1 MSPTITIRPAE
12 PADAQA
18 IASVQ
23 TASWRTTYTGLVPDE
38 FLANMDVNRRAAVW
52 HTWLT
57 DSNHRQCFFV
67 AETSDREVVG
77 FASGGPERDAHP
89 TYKGEI
95 FAIYILDTHQ
105 GQGIGR
111 RLVQA
116 VAEWLHNQHYHTML
130 IWVLAGNTIGIGFY
144 EALGGQRVTSK
155 NIEIGGETLEEIAY
169 GWLDIT
175 PLLPSA

>member
-23 TASWRTTYTGLVPDE
+23 TASWRTTYATLVPMQ
-38 FLANMDVNRRAAVW
+38 FLASMDVNRRAAVW

-57 DSNHRQCFFV
+57 DSSSRQCIFV
-67 AETSDREVVG
+67 AEDKDGQVVG
-77 FASGGPERDAHP
+77 FASGGPEREGHP
-89 TYKGEI
+89 IYKGELS
-95 FAIYILDTHQ
+95 AIYILDTYH

-116 VAEWLHNQHYHTML
+116 VAGWLNQQHYHNML

-144 EALGGQRVTSK
+144 EAIGGQRVASK
-155 NIEIGGETLEEIAY
+155 FIEIGGANLEEYAY
-169 GWLDIT
+169 GWLDLT
-175 PLLPSA
+175 PFLSTE